1 MLGLPGMCLQR
12 KRGYWSVSG
21 GRVRLVVVGGEDRGK
36 AAVIRRAPG
45 AEDGGPC
52 RVGWADART

>member
-1 MLGLPGMCLQR
+1 MG
-12 KRGYWSVSG
+12 
-21 GRVRLVVVGGEDRGK
+21 VGGEDRGK

-52 RVGWADART
+52 RAGRADAKT

>member
-1 MLGLPGMCLQR
+1 MG
-12 KRGYWSVSG
+12 
-21 GRVRLVVVGGEDRGK
+21 VGGEDRGK

-52 RVGWADART
+52 RAGRADART

>member
-1 MLGLPGMCLQR
+1 MV
-12 KRGYWSVSG
+12 VSG
-21 GRVRLVVVGGEDRGK
+21 EDWGK

-52 RVGWADART
+52 RVGRADARTSRSQSFKLVAYS